1 MDSSNEQQNLI
12 ENEMENEAEI
22 DEKKA
27 RKEKRG
33 NIIFFSIIGFFILFF
48 SVILYLNVNVFFLVK
63 VDGDSMN
70 PTLESGNVVTVNRKL
85 TPNYGDIVIIE
96 GEKKTAYL
104 IKRVIAKE
112 GDTVEIIDGGVYLNG
127 KLLEE
132 GYVKKQNSTF
142 ATGKASKWTLGEKE
156 IFYLGDNRMFS
167 KDSRD
172 DEYGTCKISQVIGVV
187 EDWSFSILWLNEFVY
202 NLGRGK

>member
-12 ENEMENEAEI
+12 ENEAEV
-22 DEKKA
+22 DQEKAK
-27 RKEKRG
+27 KEKRG
-33 NIIFFSIIGFFILFF
+33 NIIFFCIIGFFILLF

-85 TPNYGDIVIIE
+85 TPEHGDIVIIE

-127 KLLEE
+127 KVLEE
-132 GYVKKQNSTF
+132 DYVKKQSSTF
-142 ATGKASKWTLGEKE
+142 ATGKYTKWTLGEDE
-156 IFYLGDNRMFS
+156 IFYLGDNRMYS

-172 DEYGTCKISQVIGVV
+172 DEYGSCKESQVVGVV
-187 EDWSFSILWLNEFVY
+187 EDWSFNVLWFNEFVY

>member
-1 MDSSNEQQNLI
+1 MIDSNNEQQNLI
-12 ENEMENEAEI
+12 ENEAKI
-22 DEKKA
+22 DEQQAK
-27 RKEKRG
+27 RERRG
-33 NIIFFSIIGFFILFF
+33 NIIFFSVIGFFILLFA
-48 SVILYLNVNVFFLVK
+48 VILYLNVNVFFLVK

-70 PTLESGNVVTVNRKL
+70 PTLQSGNVVTVNRKL
-85 TPNYGDIVIIE
+85 TPEHGDIVIIE

-112 GDTVEIIDGGVYLNG
+112 GDTVEIINGDVYING

-132 GYVKKQNSTF
+132 DYVKKQNSTF
-142 ATGKASKWTLGEKE
+142 ATGDSTKWTLGENE
-156 IFYLGDNRMFS
+156 VFYLGDNRMFS

-172 DEYGTCKISQVIGVV
+172 DEYGTCDESQVVGVM
-187 EDWSFSILWLNEFVY
+187 EDWSFDVLWFNEFVY

>member
-1 MDSSNEQQNLI
+1 
-12 ENEMENEAEI
+12 MENEAEI
-22 DEKKA
+22 DEQKAKKERRA
-27 RKEKRG
+27 
-33 NIIFFSIIGFFILFF
+33 NVIFFSVIGFFIVLF

-85 TPNYGDIVIIE
+85 TPDYSDIVIIE
-96 GEKKTAYL
+96 GEKNSAYL

-112 GDTVEIIDGGVYLNG
+112 GDSVEIIDGDVYVNG

-132 GYVKKQNSTF
+132 GYVKKQSSTF
-142 ATGKASKWTLGEKE
+142 ATGKHTKWELGEDE
-156 IFYLGDNRMFS
+156 VFYLGDNRMYS

-172 DEYGTCKISQVIGVV
+172 DEYGACKESQVVGVV
-187 EDWSFSILWLNEFVY
+187 EDWSFNVLWLNEFVY

>member
-1 MDSSNEQQNLI
+1 ML
-12 ENEMENEAEI
+12 
-22 DEKKA
+22 
-27 RKEKRG
+27 
-33 NIIFFSIIGFFILFF
+33 F

-85 TPNYGDIVIIE
+85 IPEYGDIVIIE

-104 IKRVIAKE
+104 IKMVIAKE
-112 GDTVEIIDGGVYLNG
+112 GDTVEIIDGDVYLNG
-127 KLLEE
+127 KVLEE
-132 GYVKKQNSTF
+132 DYVKKQSSTF
-142 ATGKASKWTLGEKE
+142 ATGKYTKWTLDEDE
-156 IFYLGDNRMFS
+156 LFYLGDNRMYS

-172 DEYGTCKISQVIGVV
+172 DEYGACKISQVVGVV
-187 EDWSFSILWLNEFVY
+187 EDWSFNVLGLNEFVY